1 MPRNTELQS
10 MRSTD
15 SVERTLDVSLD
26 ELNTLDG
33 VTATSTEIN
42 YLDGREP
49 YLLACSGDV
58 TTLDDDYTATLAD
71 AGTCFSYD
79 DESGKTLTIPANASV
94 AFPVGTV
101 FTVSKGGANALTLAV
116 TTDTLIGSTSITA
129 TSTSLI
135 IKVAET
141 TWIHIAGAY

>member
-1 MPRNTELQS
+1 MSRNTELQNL
-10 MRSTD
+10 RSTD

-26 ELNTLDG
+26 ELNILDG
-33 VTATSTEIN
+33 VTATADEIN

-49 YLLACSGDV
+49 YLLACSGTV
-58 TTLDDDYTATLAD
+58 TTMQDDLTLALAHSGNLIN
-71 AGTCFSYD
+71 AGDIS
-79 DESGKTLTIPANASV
+79 SKTLTIPANSSV

-101 FTVSKGGANALTLAV
+101 FTVFKGTNAMTLAV

-135 IKVAET
+135 IKVAST
-141 TWIHIAGAY
+141 TWVHIAGAY